1 MGRWEQVKEEGVT
14 LPLAAYG
21 FIYGGGSGL
30 LRPREVPTSQRPNVP
45 KLDTFWV
52 FGIVYREAYFLC

>member
-21 FIYGGGSGL
+21 FVSGGDGRL
-30 LRPREVPTSQRPNVP
+30 LHLGELPTSQRPNFLDCLTAPYNPP
-45 KLDTFWV
+45 K
-52 FGIVYREAYFLC
+52 I